1 MLITQICPIFMLS
14 KIELILPVSG
24 LSEVK
29 KSDID
34 IAVNI
39 AGEVYSAY
47 RRVTYE
53 NSEPWFVLQ
62 FCRRQVGI
70 VFYGNLL
77 NRDG

>member
-1 MLITQICPIFMLS
+1 MSYFYAFKNRIDFAG
-14 KIELILPVSG
+14 SG

-47 RRVTYE
+47 RRVMYE
-53 NSEPWFVLQ
+53 NSEPGVVLQ
-62 FCRRQVGI
+62 FCRRQVST

>member
-1 MLITQICPIFMLS
+1 MSYFYAFKNRIDFAG
-14 KIELILPVSG
+14 SG

-39 AGEVYSAY
+39 AGGGSLFGISASY
-47 RRVTYE
+47 V
-53 NSEPWFVLQ
+53 WKFGAMGVLQ

-77 NRDG
+77 NRGG